1 MSRGVL
7 TYVFELL
14 FEKVNHIFLD
24 NDTFLVQ
31 VLDDK
36 VVVHA
41 VDVDDDGLDGRIAL
55 DQDA

>member
-1 MSRGVL
+1 ML

-14 FEKVNHIFLD
+14 FEKMNHIFLD
-24 NDTFLVQ
+24 NDTFFVQ
-31 VLDDK
+31 VLDDE

-41 VDVDDDGLDGRIAL
+41 VDIDDNGLDGRIAL